1 MSVFELDQRGAA
13 LSLGDAPSVR
23 LENVEPSFGY
33 RTSYGFGMGLA
44 KGGARVGQA
53 IGMAGAAIPIAFDA
67 VTGGGTKA
75 QDAYFS
81 TYDEVF
87 QNAVDYWTPRA
98 EEVGTAGRLLG
109 GLAEMVLPLAAGGG
123 NPTLLLGAQGLG
135 TGTDLAR
142 EGVDPYAAAGV
153 GTVQAAATAG
163 GFAIPFLGKNLLQR
177 IGLGAAGN
185 LATNVPADA
194 ASQQIL
200 RSAGATQQAE
210 RFDPLSL
217 EARALDVIAGGA
229 FGGVGHLLAR
239 AGDAED
245 ARAARAAVA
254 NARQLQQ
261 DSAPRPLDTPEVNQ
275 AHQQAIEAAIDQ
287 FARGEP
293 VQVPPM
299 AAQALDG
306 AAQAP
311 RPEMAAAV
319 AESLAELGDVQ
330 VPGVAGRASTVLT
343 ERGLRVAV
351 QYRLV
356 ESAELTTSHSNDLAA
371 NPAFPAELQPRQRE
385 RAASAAQVASI
396 ENAIRPEL
404 LGDSAKASDGA
415 PIIGPDGVVESGN
428 ARTIALRRA
437 YGSGKAGGYRAWLGD
452 NAERFGLTREQVD
465 SMRQPVLVRS
475 RVGDVDR
482 AEFARQANE
491 SSVAR
496 MSPAEQAQS
505 DAARLRD
512 LDGLAAADDGS
523 INMVQSAD
531 FLRRFMQ
538 DVVPPTE
545 RGDMLQADGRLSQTG
560 QARVRNAIFA
570 KAYGDADLVA
580 MLTESTDSN
589 VRNILAGLLRAAPD
603 VARLRDLQDAGARQP
618 IDVATEIAGAARQ
631 FSSLRSTGTTVE
643 QYLGQASLIDG
654 PPRPEL
660 AALLQ
665 GLADNSRSAK
675 RVAEL
680 VRTLT
685 RSVDGL
691 GDPRQAGLL
700 DDAPPAAA
708 DLAAG
713 AVERMKG
720 VADGQLG
727 DTPAAAA
734 TPPAVPELEVAQQ
747 VATRMPDMMIKLDD
761 GTEVRA
767 ADLLAR
773 VQAELQR
780 ANGDAVSF
788 DAAVQCFLGK

>member
-13 LSLGDAPSVR
+13 LSLGDAPAVR
-23 LENVEPSFGY
+23 LESVEPSFGY

-53 IGMAGAAIPIAFDA
+53 IGMAGAAIPIAYDA
-67 VTGGGTKA
+67 ATGGGTAA
-75 QDAYFS
+75 QDAYFK

-87 QNAVDYWTPRA
+87 QNAVDYWTPRP

-109 GLAEMVLPLAAGGG
+109 GLAEMVLPLAAGAG
-123 NPTLLLGAQGLG
+123 NPGLLLGSQGLG
-135 TGTDLAR
+135 VGTDLTR
-142 EGVDPYAAAGV
+142 EGVDPLAAAGV
-153 GTVQAAATAG
+153 GTVQAAASAG

-185 LATNVPADA
+185 LATNIPADA

-200 RSAGATQQAE
+200 RSAGALQQAE

-254 NARQLQQ
+254 NARQFQQ
-261 DSAPRPLDTPEVNQ
+261 DSAPRPLDTPQASQ
-275 AHQQAIEAAIDQ
+275 AHQQAIETAIAQ
-287 FARGEP
+287 FARGEA
-293 VQVPPM
+293 VQVPP
-299 AAQALDG
+299 G
-306 AAQAP
+306 AAAAMAGAEQAP
-311 RPEMAAAV
+311 RADLVDELRAAASQDGI
-319 AESLAELGDVQ
+319 A
-330 VPGVAGRASTVLT
+330 PGRTATVIT
-343 ERGLRVAV
+343 ERGLQVRV
-351 QYRLV
+351 QYELV
-356 ESAELTTSHSNDLAA
+356 EASALVTSHSNDLAPNA
-371 NPAFPAELQPRQRE
+371 AFPAELQPRQRE
-385 RAASAAQVASI
+385 RAASVEQVARI
-396 ENAIRPEL
+396 ENAIKPEL
-404 LGDSAKASDGA
+404 LGESAKPSDGA

-428 ARTIALRRA
+428 ARSIALRRA
-437 YGSGKAGGYRAWLGD
+437 YGSGKAGRYRAWLAE
-452 NAERFGLTREQVD
+452 NAERFGLTREQV
-465 SMRQPVLVRS
+465 SGMRQPVLVRS
-475 RVGDVDR
+475 RIDDVDR
-482 AEFARQANE
+482 AEFTRQANE

-496 MSPAEQAQS
+496 MSVGEQAQA
-505 DAARLRD
+505 DASRLRD
-512 LDGLAAADDGS
+512 LDGLAAADDGT
-523 INMVQSAD
+523 INMSQSAD

-538 DVVPPTE
+538 DVVSPTE

-603 VARLRDLQDAGARQP
+603 VARLRDLQQAGARQP
-618 IDVATEIAGAARQ
+618 IDVAGEVAGAARQ
-631 FSSLRSTGTTVE
+631 FSSLRSSGQTVE
-643 QYLGQASLIDG
+643 QFLGQSSLIDG
-654 PPRPEL
+654 PPRAEL
-660 AALLQ
+660 ATLLQ
-665 GLADNSRSAK
+665 GLSDNARSSK

-685 RSVDGL
+685 RSVDSM

-700 DDAPPAAA
+700 DDAPAGAA
-708 DLAAG
+708 DVAAS
-713 AVERMKG
+713 AVERMRG
-720 VADGQLG
+720 VVDNDLS
-727 DTPAAAA
+727 DTSAAGSKA
-734 TPPAVPELEVAQQ
+734 PAVPELEAAQV

-761 GTEVRA
+761 GTEIRA
-767 ADLLAR
+767 ADLLAK

-780 ANGDAVSF
+780 ASGDAVSF
-788 DAAVQCFLGK
+788 EASVQCFLGR